1 MQQYVVRR
9 LLAIIPLMIGVPIV
23 IFFVMRVLPGDVAAV
38 IASRG
43 DLETPPTQEQIE
55 AVRIRLDLDRNIFL
69 QYGDWVWDAVRFDL
83 GESYFKER
91 SVRDDIIRKLPVTIE
106 LGLLSIL
113 IAWIIALP
121 VGIISAVKQDSVWDY
136 VGRIFSIS
144 GLAVP
149 TFWAGILTILIL
161 SRYFSWLPPL
171 GYREFFEDPQGNL
184 LQLIFPALALGWTLS
199 ATAARMTRSSMLEVL
214 REDYIRTARSKG
226 LKEAVVIL
234 RHALR
239 NALIPVITLAGF
251 MISLVIGG
259 TVIIESIFSLP
270 GMGLYLVQAIE
281 IRDFPVIQGVVLL
294 IAFAFAIVNLVVD
307 LLYGFI
313 DPRIRQS

>member
-1 MQQYVVRR
+1 M
-9 LLAIIPLMIGVPIV
+9 
-23 IFFVMRVLPGDVAAV
+23 
-38 IASRG
+38 
-43 DLETPPTQEQIE
+43 
-55 AVRIRLDLDRNIFL
+55 
-69 QYGDWVWDAVRFDL
+69 
-83 GESYFKER
+83 
-91 SVRDDIIRKLPVTIE
+91 
-106 LGLLSIL
+106 
-113 IAWIIALP
+113 
-121 VGIISAVKQDSVWDY
+121 GIISAVKQDSVWDY
-136 VGRIFSIS
+136 AGRIFSIS

-171 GYREFFEDPQGNL
+171 GYREFFEDPRGNL

-199 ATAARMTRSSMLEVL
+199 ATAARMTRSSM

-226 LKEAVVIL
+226 LAETVVVL

-239 NALIPVITLAGF
+239 NALIPVVTLAGF

-270 GMGLYLVQAIE
+270 GMGLYLVQAIG
-281 IRDFPVIQGVVLL
+281 IRDFPIIQSVVLL

-307 LLYGFI
+307 LAYGFI

>member
-9 LLAIIPLMIGVPIV
+9 LLAIIPLMIGVSLV
-23 IFFVMRVLPGDVAAV
+23 IFFVMRILPGDVAAV

-43 DLETPPTQEQIE
+43 SPDTAPTQEEIE
-55 AVRIRLDLDRNIFL
+55 AVRFDLNLDRNIFL
-69 QYGDWVWDAVRFDL
+69 QYGDWVWDALRFDF
-83 GESYFKER
+83 GESYITKKP
-91 SVRDDIIRKLPVTIE
+91 VRDDIIRKLPVTIE

-136 VGRIFSIS
+136 AGRIFSIA

-149 TFWAGILTILIL
+149 TFFAGVLTILIL

-171 GYREFFEDPQGNL
+171 GYREFFEDPRGNL

-226 LKEAVVIL
+226 LKETVVIL

-259 TVIIESIFSLP
+259 TVIIESIFNLP
-270 GMGLYLVQAIE
+270 GVGRYLFEAIGL
-281 IRDFPVIQGVVLL
+281 RNFPVIQGVVLL
-294 IAFAFAIVNLVVD
+294 IAFAFAIMNLIID
-307 LLYGFI
+307 LMYGFI

>member
-9 LLAIIPLMIGVPIV
+9 LLAIIPLMIGVSIV
-23 IFFVMRVLPGDVAAV
+23 IFFVMRVLPGDVATA

-43 DLETPPTQEQIE
+43 SVDTPPTQEQIE
-55 AVRIRLDLDRNIFL
+55 AVRIRFDLDRNIFL
-69 QYGDWVWDAVRFDL
+69 QYGDWVWNAVRFDF
-83 GESYFKER
+83 GESYSKETN
-91 SVRDDIIRKLPVTIE
+91 VREDIIRKLPVTIE

-113 IAWIIALP
+113 IAWLIALP

-136 VGRIFSIS
+136 AGRIFSIS

-171 GYREFFEDPQGNL
+171 GYREFFEDPRGNL
-184 LQLIFPALALGWTLS
+184 LQLIFPALAVGWTLS

-226 LKEAVVIL
+226 LKEAVVVL

-259 TVIIESIFSLP
+259 TVIMESIFSLP
-270 GMGLYLVQAIE
+270 GMGLYLVQAIDS
-281 IRDFPVIQGVVLL
+281 RDLPVIQSVVLL

>member
-9 LLAIIPLMIGVPIV
+9 LLAIIPLMIGVSLV

-43 DLETPPTQEQIE
+43 SPDTAPTEQEIE
-55 AVRIRLDLDRNIFL
+55 AVRFALDLDRNIFL
-69 QYGDWVWDAVRFDL
+69 QYGDWVWDALRFDF
-83 GESYFKER
+83 GESYFTGN

-136 VGRIFSIS
+136 AGRIFSIS

-171 GYREFFEDPQGNL
+171 GYREFFEDPRGNL

-226 LKEAVVIL
+226 LKEAVVVL

-259 TVIIESIFSLP
+259 TVVIESIFSLP
-270 GMGLYLVQAIE
+270 GMGLYLVQAIG
-281 IRDFPVIQGVVLL
+281 IRDFPIIQGVVLL
-294 IAFAFAIVNLVVD
+294 IAFAFAIVNLLVD
-307 LLYGFI
+307 LAYGFI

>member
-9 LLAIIPLMIGVPIV
+9 LLAIIPLMIGVSIV

-136 VGRIFSIS
+136 AGRIFSIS

-171 GYREFFEDPQGNL
+171 GYREFFEDPRGNL

>member
-9 LLAIIPLMIGVPIV
+9 LLAIIPLMIGVSVV
-23 IFFVMRVLPGDVAAV
+23 IFFVMRVLPGDVAAA

-43 DLETPPTQEQIE
+43 SPDTAPTEAEIE
-55 AVRIRLDLDRNIFL
+55 AVRLALDLDRNIFL
-69 QYGDWVWDAVRFDL
+69 QYVEWVWDALRFDL
-83 GESYFKER
+83 GDSYFTGN
-91 SVRDDIIRKLPVTIE
+91 SVREDIIRKLPVTIE

-113 IAWIIALP
+113 IAWVIAVP
-121 VGIISAVKQDSVWDY
+121 VGIVSAVKQDSVWDY

-149 TFWAGILTILIL
+149 TFWAGILTILIM
-161 SRYFSWLPPL
+161 SRWFNWLPPL
-171 GYREFFEDPQGNL
+171 GYREFFEDPRGNL

-199 ATAARMTRSSMLEVL
+199 ATAARMTRSAMLEVL

-226 LKEAVVIL
+226 LQENIVIV

-239 NALIPVITLAGF
+239 NALIPVVTLAGF

-270 GMGLYLVQAIE
+270 GMGRYLLDAIHA
-281 IRDFPVIQGVVLL
+281 RDFPVIQGVVLL
-294 IAFAFAIVNLVVD
+294 IAFVFAIANLFID

>member
-9 LLAIIPLMIGVPIV
+9 LLAIIPLMIGVSIV

-43 DLETPPTQEQIE
+43 SPDTAPTQQEIE
-55 AVRIRLDLDRNIFL
+55 AVRFALDLDRNIFL
-69 QYGDWVWDAVRFDL
+69 QYGDWVWDALRFDF
-83 GESYFKER
+83 GESYFTGN

-136 VGRIFSIS
+136 AGRIFSIS

-161 SRYFSWLPPL
+161 SRFTSWLPPL
-171 GYREFFEDPQGNL
+171 GYREFFEDPRVNL

-214 REDYIRTARSKG
+214 REDYVRTARSKG
-226 LKEAVVIL
+226 LRETVVIL

-259 TVIIESIFSLP
+259 TVVIESIFSLP
-270 GMGLYLVQAIE
+270 GMGLYLVQAIG
-281 IRDFPVIQGVVLL
+281 IRDFPIIQGVVLL

-307 LLYGFI
+307 LAYGFI